1 MDFQL
6 CQPGRAAADRKAI
19 DAARRRF
26 TGDIVATLEGPGDR
40 R

>member
-6 CQPGRAAADRKAI
+6 CQPGRVAADGEAI
-19 DAARRRF
+19 DAARWRF
-26 TGDIVATLEGPGDR
+26 TEDIVATLEGPGDR